1 MIKYNNNTI
10 NKLATDAT
18 VNKMY
23 YGSNVAY
30 MKYYRLVPQNPCYD
44 VTDSI
49 SSYTARTF
57 YDVYDTSSSKW
68 YKLNN
73 LNAYEEYGIYA
84 ETTASTETTYEG
96 KLAKVGDNEYE
107 VVNGEWTS
115 IGEVTA
121 TTTTE
126 WVDFQTL
133 ELSRSYPT
141 LKKIRVNSNNPAS
154 YASIYFNSS
163 KDITSTNSNFRF
175 TVGEYT
181 YSGSIFGKINGTNLY
196 YSAATEVGDG
206 IYEYDLGN
214 NYYLC
219 GSDYNMNNYKTSAN
233 YSDFLYIY
241 ESTISYEWPEDYV
254 SKEAPPTHIT
264 ANTLVELY
272 NYSCPYIG
280 LTAIVGDKYYVFSD
294 VDGNYKWVQMEV
306 HTIKAS
312 STSAFTAYTII
323 DGNLITTNFDGVTEK
338 KINVEI
344 DRTEYTI
351 AKLFGSGSTLNESSN
366 KPNSALRNVEVD
378 FGSNDLIFGSGSS
391 ESNGIMFLNYNHEIG
406 DVKVK
411 CNNLTTKVNSF
422 ANMSGSTSSHNTLV
436 FDVNTLTIVQTG
448 FFLYYINNYDIWFL
462 MDSYVYAPTFTPSTI
477 YHFYGCR
484 NNNIF
489 FTSTTPP
496 QSDYSITS
504 SNFDTSGSWIYVPDS
519 AIDAYKNCTYFK
531 NIASRIVG
539 ISTWTGNIP
548 TEAQNKL

>member
-23 YGSNVAY
+23 YGGNVAY
-30 MKYYRLVPQNPCYD
+30 MRYYRLVPQNPCYD
-44 VTDSI
+44 VIGSI

-57 YDVYDTSSSKW
+57 SDVYDTSSRKW

-73 LNAYEEYGIYA
+73 TDAYEEYGIYA

-107 VVNGEWTS
+107 VVNGEWVN
-115 IGEVTA
+115 IGEATA

-133 ELSRSYPT
+133 DFTRSYPT
-141 LKKIRVNSNNPAS
+141 LRTVRINSNNS
-154 YASIYFNSS
+154 NSFYSIYVSTTPNTTTNGSNNFMCAKNS
-163 KDITSTNSNFRF
+163 
-175 TVGEYT
+175 
-181 YSGSIFGKINGTNLY
+181 YSGSYFGTIGGKKLY
-196 YSAATEVGDG
+196 YSATTEVSDG
-206 IYEYDLGN
+206 IYEYDLGK

-219 GSDYNMNNYKTSAN
+219 GSDYNMNNYKTK
-233 YSDFLYIY
+233 SDFVNFLYVS
-241 ESTISYEWPEDYV
+241 ETVTRYEWPEEYG
-254 SKEAPPTHIT
+254 SKETPPTHIT

-272 NYSCPYIG
+272 DYSCPYIG

-323 DGNLITTNFDGVTEK
+323 DGNLITTNFDGVSEK
-338 KINVEI
+338 RINVEI

-351 AKLFGSGSTLNESSN
+351 TKLFGSGSTLSESEN
-366 KPNSALRNVEVD
+366 KPNSALRNVELD

-391 ESNGIMFLNYNHEIG
+391 ESNGILYLNYGHPIG
-406 DVKVK
+406 NVKIK
-411 CNNLTTKVNSF
+411 CNNLTTKVSSF

-448 FFLYYINNYDIWFL
+448 FILYYINDYDIWFL
-462 MDSYVYAPTFTPSTI
+462 MDNYVYAPSFSVSNL

-539 ISTWTGNIP
+539 ISTWTGDIP

>member
-23 YGSNVAY
+23 YGGNVAY

-57 YDVYDTSSSKW
+57 SDVYDTSSSKW

-107 VVNGEWTS
+107 FINGQWVN
-115 IGEVTA
+115 IGEATA

-133 ELSRSYPT
+133 DFTRSYPVFRT
-141 LKKIRVNSNNPAS
+141 VRINSNNGNS
-154 YASIYFNSS
+154 FSSIYISDTPNTTSY
-163 KDITSTNSNFRF
+163 STNTTFFVSNSLWF
-175 TVGEYT
+175 GQINDT
-181 YSGSIFGKINGTNLY
+181 YLY

-206 IYEYDLGN
+206 IYEYNLGK

-219 GSDYNMNNYKTSAN
+219 GSDYYLNRYKTNTN
-233 YSDFLYIY
+233 YIGFLYVNQ
-241 ESTISYEWPEDYV
+241 TVTRYEWPEDYG
-254 SKEAPPTHIT
+254 SKETPPIEIT
-264 ANTLVELY
+264 ANTLEELY
-272 NYSCPYIG
+272 DYSCPYIG
-280 LTAIVGDKYYVFSD
+280 LIGIVGDKSYEFSN
-294 VDGNYKWVQMEV
+294 VDGKYKWIETVKN
-306 HTIKAS
+306 TIKAS

-323 DGNLITTNFDGVTEK
+323 DGYLITTNFDGETEK
-338 KINVEI
+338 HIFVKN
-344 DRTEYTI
+344 DSTGYTI
-351 AKLFGSGSTLNESSN
+351 TKLFGSGSTLGENEN
-366 KPNSALRNVEVD
+366 KPNSALRNVELD
-378 FGSNDLIFGSGSS
+378 FGSNDLILGGDTQN
-391 ESNGIMFLNYNHEIG
+391 EGVLYLNYGHQIG
-406 DVKVK
+406 NVKIK
-411 CNNLTTKVNSF
+411 CNNLTDKVSF
-422 ANMSGSTSSHNTLV
+422 CCSMSGSTSSNNTLI
-436 FDVNTLTIVQTG
+436 FDVDKITIAHDI
-448 FFLYYINNYDIWFL
+448 FFVWNVNNYDIWFL
-462 MDSYVYAPTFTPSTI
+462 SDSYVFTPTYTPSNI
-477 YHFYGCR
+477 YHFYKSI

-496 QSDYSITS
+496 QSDYSLAS
-504 SNFDTSGSWIYVPDS
+504 NNFDTSGSWIYVPDS

-539 ISTWTGNIP
+539 ISTWTGDIP

>member
-23 YGSNVAY
+23 YGGNVAY
-30 MKYYRLVPQNPCYD
+30 MRYYRLVPQNPCYD

-57 YDVYDTSSSKW
+57 SDVYDTSSSKW

-115 IGEVTA
+115 IGEATA

-133 ELSRSYPT
+133 DFTRSYPVFRT
-141 LKKIRVNSNNPAS
+141 VRINSNNGNS
-154 YASIYFNSS
+154 FSSIYISDTPNTTSY
-163 KDITSTNSNFRF
+163 STNTTFFVSN
-175 TVGEYT
+175 
-181 YSGSIFGKINGTNLY
+181 SLWFGQINGTYLY

-206 IYEYDLGN
+206 IYEYNLGK

-219 GSDYNMNNYKTSAN
+219 GSDYHLNRYKTN
-233 YSDFLYIY
+233 SDYVNFLYVS
-241 ESTISYEWPEDYV
+241 ETVTRYEWPEEYG
-254 SKEAPPTHIT
+254 SKEAPPTQIT
-264 ANTLVELY
+264 ASTLEKLY
-272 NYSCPYIG
+272 DYSCPYIG
-280 LTAIVGDKYYVFSD
+280 LIGIVGDKSYEFSN
-294 VDGNYKWVQMEV
+294 VDGKYKWIETVRN
-306 HTIKAS
+306 TIKAS

-323 DGNLITTNFDGVTEK
+323 DGNLITTNFDGETEK
-338 KINVEI
+338 HIFVKNDSTGYII
-344 DRTEYTI
+344 T
-351 AKLFGSGSTLNESSN
+351 KLFGSGSTLSESEN
-366 KPNSALRNVEVD
+366 KPNSALRNVELD
-378 FGSNDLIFGSGSS
+378 FGSNDLIFGSGTS
-391 ESNGIMFLNYNHEIG
+391 EGNGVMYLNYNHEIG
-406 DVKVK
+406 DVKMK
-411 CNNLTTKVNSF
+411 CNNLTTKVSSF

-448 FFLYYINNYDIWFL
+448 FFLYYINNYDIWLL
-462 MDSYVYAPTFTPSTI
+462 MDSYVYAPSFSVSNL

>member
-30 MKYYRLVPQNPCYD
+30 MRYYRLVPQNPCYD

-57 YDVYDTSSSKW
+57 SDVYDTSSGKW

-73 LNAYEEYGIYA
+73 ADAYEEYGVYA
-84 ETTASTETTYEG
+84 DTTASTETTYEG

-107 VVNGEWTS
+107 VVNGEWVN
-115 IGEVTA
+115 IGEATA

-126 WVDFQTL
+126 WVDFRTL
-133 ELSRSYPT
+133 DFTRSYPT
-141 LKKIRVNSNNPAS
+141 LRTVRINSNNS
-154 YASIYFNSS
+154 DSFSRIY
-163 KDITSTNSNFRF
+163 ISTTPNTTATGNDYLMCAKKS
-175 TVGEYT
+175 
-181 YSGSIFGKINGTNLY
+181 YSGSYFGTIGGTYVY
-196 YSAATEVGDG
+196 YSAATEVSDG
-206 IYEYDLGN
+206 IYEYNLGRD
-214 NYYLC
+214 YYFC
-219 GSDYNMNNYKTSAN
+219 GSDYYMNRYKTNSG
-233 YSDFLYIY
+233 YTGFLYVS
-241 ESTISYEWPEDYV
+241 ETATRYEWPEEYG
-254 SKEAPPTHIT
+254 SKEAPPTEIT
-264 ANTLVELY
+264 ASTLEELY
-272 NYSCPYIG
+272 DYSCPYIG
-280 LTAIVGDKYYVFSD
+280 LTATVGDEYYVFSD

-312 STSAFTAYTII
+312 STSALTAYTII
-323 DGNLITTNFDGVTEK
+323 DNNLITTNFDGVTEK

-351 AKLFGSGSTLNESSN
+351 TKLFGSGSTLNESSN
-366 KPNSALRNVEVD
+366 KPNTALRNVEVD

-391 ESNGIMFLNYNHEIG
+391 ESNGIMYLNYNHEIG
-406 DVKVK
+406 DVKMK

-422 ANMSGSTSSHNTLV
+422 ANMFGSTSSHNTLV

-448 FFLYYINNYDIWFL
+448 FFLYYINNYDIWLL
-462 MDSYVYAPTFTPSTI
+462 MDSYVYAPSFSVSNL

-519 AIDAYKNCTYFK
+519 AIDTYKNCTYFK